1 MKRIIEYIS
10 YFQNIMKEL
19 EKNGWT
25 SKHQNTT
32 LDVEDLDI
40 KQILNVEVEET
51 PNKGRKVRVLSISKL
66 YQISF
71 SRRESMLR

>member
-1 MKRIIEYIS
+1 
-10 YFQNIMKEL
+10 MKEL

-25 SKHQNTT
+25 SKHQNTA

-40 KQILNVEVEET
+40 KQILNVELEET
-51 PNKGRKVRVLSISKL
+51 PNKGRKVSVLKILKQN
-66 YQISF
+66 QISF

>member
-1 MKRIIEYIS
+1 
-10 YFQNIMKEL
+10 MKEL